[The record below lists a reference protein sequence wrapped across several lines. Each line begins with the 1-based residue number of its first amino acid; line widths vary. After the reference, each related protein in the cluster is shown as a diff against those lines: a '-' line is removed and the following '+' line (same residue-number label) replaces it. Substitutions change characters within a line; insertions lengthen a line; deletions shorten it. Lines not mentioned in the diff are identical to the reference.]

1 MASAQTQTS
10 RILIALVAGALAG
23 LLINGASDPGDWLDR
38 WLTQGLLLILG
49 KWFLA
54 LLMLIVVP
62 LVFVSLVKGVG
73 RLNDTRSLGRIS
85 AWTLS
90 LYIGTTALAI
100 SIGMGLAL
108 LFAPGEGMGLI
119 ASGQAPSTPPP
130 SITQMLIDLIP
141 TNPIAAMAQGNML
154 QVILFALLFG
164 TALAL
169 SVPGRISSS
178 IIFQFMDELDALL
191 MRMVN
196 MIMLL
201 APIGVFALMARSVA
215 SQGADVF
222 LPLIGYF
229 FTVLLALAI
238 HGLISYPLMLRAL
251 TSLPPLMLLQKLRDV
266 VTFAFSTSSSAA
278 TIPVTLDTTNR
289 KLGVSEQ
296 VSGFT
301 IPLGATINM
310 DGTAIMQ
317 GVATVFIANA
327 YGVPLHGMDFV
338 LIILTATLASIGT
351 AAVPSAGLIMLT
363 LVLTQ
368 AGLPVEGI
376 ALILGVDRLLDMV
389 RTAVNVSGDVTV
401 TSIVAYRTGQLDTVV
416 FRTPT
421 PCPTQQETTTNQQ
434 NRVG

>member
-23 LLINGASDPGDWLDR
+23 LLINGVSDPGDWLDR

-108 LFAPGEGMGLI
+108 LFAPGEGMGLM
-119 ASGQAPSTPPP
+119 ATGQAPSTPPP

-169 SVPGRISSS
+169 SVPGRISGS

-238 HGLISYPLMLRAL
+238 HGLISYPLLLRAL

-327 YGVPLHGMDFV
+327 YGVPLHGVDFV

-401 TSIVAYRTGQLDTVV
+401 TSIVAYRTGQLDTAV
-416 FRTPT
+416 FRNPD
-421 PCPTQQETTTNQQ
+421 PCPAPAEQEKSHAP
-434 NRVG
+434 